1 MESLGALQMTVT
13 ILSLSF
19 LPFVFV
25 AVTCF
30 TKIVIVLFIVRNA
43 LGIQQAP
50 PNLVIYGIT
59 FLLTVFVWF
68 PVLQQ
73 ALENVT
79 AASPNLE
86 QVEGWGTL
94 AAEVQEPIKD
104 YMRQH
109 IREKEHL
116 FFIDTA
122 DRMWDVSKTD
132 GALQDHILVLTA
144 AHVAS
149 ELASAF
155 EIGFLLYLPFVTI
168 DLIVSNIL
176 LSMGSMMIS
185 PIMISLPIKLF
196 LFIAVDGWSRLLHSL
211 VLGYVS

>member
-1 MESLGALQMTVT
+1 METPSVLHLIFT
-13 ILSLSF
+13 IFALSL

-68 PVLQQ
+68 PVLQ
-73 ALENVT
+73 EIMTNFS
-79 AASPNLE
+79 ASPPDLG
-86 QVEGWGTL
+86 QVEGWQAIAGD
-94 AAEVQEPIKD
+94 VQEPVKD
-104 YMRQH
+104 YMRRH
-109 IREKEHL
+109 IRDKEHH
-116 FFIDTA
+116 FFIDSA
-122 DRMWDVSKTD
+122 HRMWDVSKYD
-132 GALQDHILVLTA
+132 DALSDHILILTA

-149 ELASAF
+149 ELSSAF

-211 VLGYVS
+211 VLSYAS